1 MKLADDVNFSNIGP
15 QLTIAFAVLIALIL
29 GGNGLLLWQFHIARL
44 QTDRLT
50 GANQQVISVLRL
62 QQGLLSF
69 HQRLEELAQSRD
81 ARTLTSEA
89 EPLRTTL
96 LEQIA
101 RTKSDINRLPPETHV
116 DPALLPTLD
125 AIEITLQSQLQ
136 ALTELAKSG
145 DWDAVNLRLASEL
158 QPLESHT
165 SELVKST
172 DEEVSGELTETVA
185 NMRRVQL
192 RIYFIVPATA
202 ICTFFI
208 AAFLGWAIS
217 RRLIDLRF
225 EERVSERTRLARDLH
240 DTLLQTI
247 QASKM
252 VADDALDENSDPADM
267 LPALT
272 KLSNWL
278 GLATEEGRA
287 ALNSLRIS
295 TAQKNDLIES
305 MQKATETF
313 VTSNSLKVAFVAI
326 GAPREMYTL
335 LREEVFRIGCEAIR
349 NACQHSEGD
358 RVDVE
363 LGYTEDF
370 VLRVSDNGKGIPPQV
385 ADKGKQ
391 GHFGLRGMRE
401 RAVRIGGK
409 FNLTTSPTSGTEITV
424 RIPGFKIFC
433 KAGAP
438 PTRD

>member
-1 MKLADDVNFSNIGP
+1 MKLADVNFSNIGP

-29 GGNGLLLWQFHIARL
+29 GGNGLLIWQFHIARL

-50 GANQQVISVLRL
+50 GANQQVISVLRM

-69 HQRLEELAQSRD
+69 HQRLEELAQSRN
-81 ARTLTSEA
+81 ASTLTSEA
-89 EPLRTTL
+89 EPLRKTL

-101 RTKSDINRLPPETHV
+101 RTRSDINLLPPQTHV

-136 ALTELAKSG
+136 AITELAKSG

-185 NMRRVQL
+185 NMRNVQL
-192 RIYFIVPATA
+192 RIFFIVPATA
-202 ICTFFI
+202 ICTVFI
-208 AAFLGWAIS
+208 AAFLGWATS
-217 RRLIDLRF
+217 RRMIDLRL

-252 VADDALDENSDPADM
+252 VADDALDENSDPAGM
-267 LPALT
+267 LPAMT
-272 KLSNWL
+272 KLSKWL

-295 TAQKNDLIES
+295 TVQKNDLMQS
-305 MQKATETF
+305 MQKATETL
-313 VTSNSLKVAFVAI
+313 VAANSLKVAFIAI
-326 GAPREMYTL
+326 GVPKQMHSW
-335 LREEVFRIGCEAIR
+335 LREEVFLIGCEAIR

-358 RVDVE
+358 RVEVE
-363 LGYTEDF
+363 LGYLEDF
-370 VLRVSDNGKGIPPQV
+370 VLRVSDNGKGIPPKL
-385 ADKGKQ
+385 ADHGKE
-391 GHFGLRGMRE
+391 GHFGLRGMKE
-401 RAVRIGGK
+401 RAARIGGR
-409 FNLTTSPTSGTEITV
+409 FDLTTSPTSGTEITV

-433 KAGAP
+433 KAGASAP
-438 PTRD
+438 QD

>member
-1 MKLADDVNFSNIGP
+1 MKSADVNFSNIGP

-29 GGNGLLLWQFHIARL
+29 GGNGLLIWQFHIARL

-69 HQRLEELAQSRD
+69 HQRLEELAQSRN

-101 RTKSDINRLPPETHV
+101 RTRSDINRLPPETHV

-136 ALTELAKSG
+136 AITELAESG

-172 DEEVSGELTETVA
+172 DEEVSGELTGTVA
-185 NMRRVQL
+185 NMRSVQL
-192 RIYFIVPATA
+192 RIFFIVPATA
-202 ICTFFI
+202 ICTVFI

-217 RRLIDLRF
+217 RRMIDLRL

-252 VADDALDENSDPADM
+252 VADDALDENSDPAGM
-267 LPALT
+267 LQAMT
-272 KLSNWL
+272 KLSKWL

-287 ALNSLRIS
+287 ALNSLR
-295 TAQKNDLIES
+295 TPTVQRNDLMQS

-313 VTSNSLKVAFVAI
+313 VTAHSLKVAFVAI
-326 GAPREMYTL
+326 GAPKEMHSW
-335 LREEVFRIGCEAIR
+335 LREEVFLIGCEAIR
-349 NACQHSEGD
+349 NACRHSEGD

-385 ADKGKQ
+385 ADLGKE
-391 GHFGLRGMRE
+391 GHFGLRGMKE
-401 RAVRIGGK
+401 RAARIGGK
-409 FNLTTSPTSGTEITV
+409 FNLTTSPTAGTQITV

-433 KAGAP
+433 KTGASV
-438 PTRD
+438 T

>member
-1 MKLADDVNFSNIGP
+1 MKLADVNFSNIGP

-29 GGNGLLLWQFHIARL
+29 GGNGLLIWQFHIARL

-69 HQRLEELAQSRD
+69 HQRLEELAQSRN

-101 RTKSDINRLPPETHV
+101 RTRSDINRLPPETHV

-136 ALTELAKSG
+136 AITELAESG

-172 DEEVSGELTETVA
+172 DEEVSSELTETVA
-185 NMRRVQL
+185 NMRNVQL
-192 RIYFIVPATA
+192 RIFFIVPATA
-202 ICTFFI
+202 ICTVFI

-217 RRLIDLRF
+217 RRMIDLRL

-252 VADDALDENSDPADM
+252 IADDALDENSDPAAM
-267 LPALT
+267 LQAMT
-272 KLSNWL
+272 KLSKWL
-278 GLATEEGRA
+278 GEATEEGRA
-287 ALNSLRIS
+287 ALNSLR
-295 TAQKNDLIES
+295 TPTVQRNDLMES

-313 VTSNSLKVAFVAI
+313 VTADSLKVAFVAI
-326 GAPREMYTL
+326 GAPKEMHSWL
-335 LREEVFRIGCEAIR
+335 CEEVFLIGCEAIR

-363 LGYTEDF
+363 LGYAEDF
-370 VLRVSDNGKGIPPQV
+370 VLRVSDNGKGIPPKL
-385 ADKGKQ
+385 ADQGKD
-391 GHFGLRGMRE
+391 GHFGLRGMKE
-401 RAVRIGGK
+401 RAARIGGK
-409 FNLTTSPTSGTEITV
+409 FDLTSSPTSGTEITV

-438 PTRD
+438 ATRD

>member
-1 MKLADDVNFSNIGP
+1 MKLADVNFSNIGP

-29 GGNGLLLWQFHIARL
+29 GGNGLLIWQFHIARL

-69 HQRLEELAQSRD
+69 HQRLEELAQSRN

-101 RTKSDINRLPPETHV
+101 RTRSDINRLPPETHV

-136 ALTELAKSG
+136 AITELAESG

-172 DEEVSGELTETVA
+172 DEEVSSELTETVA
-185 NMRRVQL
+185 NMRNVQL
-192 RIYFIVPATA
+192 RIFFIVPATA
-202 ICTFFI
+202 ICTVVI

-217 RRLIDLRF
+217 RRMIDLRL

-252 VADDALDENSDPADM
+252 IADDALDENSDPAAM
-267 LPALT
+267 LQAMT
-272 KLSNWL
+272 KLSKWL
-278 GLATEEGRA
+278 GEATEEGRA
-287 ALNSLRIS
+287 ALNSLR
-295 TAQKNDLIES
+295 TPTVQRNDLMES

-313 VTSNSLKVAFVAI
+313 VTADSLKVAFVAI
-326 GAPREMYTL
+326 GAPKEMHSWL
-335 LREEVFRIGCEAIR
+335 CEEVFLIGCEAIR

-363 LGYTEDF
+363 LGYAEDF
-370 VLRVSDNGKGIPPQV
+370 VLRVSDNGKGIPPKL
-385 ADKGKQ
+385 ADQGKD
-391 GHFGLRGMRE
+391 GHFGLRGMKE
-401 RAVRIGGK
+401 RAARIGGK
-409 FNLTTSPTSGTEITV
+409 FDLTSSPTSGTEITV

-438 PTRD
+438 ATRD

>member
-1 MKLADDVNFSNIGP
+1 MRLTDLNFSNIGP
-15 QLTIAFAVLIALIL
+15 QLTLAFAVLIALIL
-29 GGNGLLLWQFHIARL
+29 GGNGLLIWQFHIARL

-50 GANQQVISVLRL
+50 GANQQVITVLRL

-69 HQRLEELAQSRD
+69 HQRLEELAQSRN
-81 ARTLTSEA
+81 ASTLTSEA

-101 RTKSDINRLPPETHV
+101 RTRSDLSHLPPETKV

-125 AIEITLQSQLQ
+125 AIEITLQSQLE
-136 ALTELAKSG
+136 AITELARSG
-145 DWDAVNLRLASEL
+145 DWDAVHLRLASEL

-172 DEEVSGELTETVA
+172 DEEVSGELTETVV
-185 NMRRVQL
+185 NMRKVQL
-192 RIYFIVPATA
+192 RIFVIVPATA

-217 RRLIDLRF
+217 RRMIDLRL
-225 EERVSERTRLARDLH
+225 EERVSERTRLARDFH

-252 VADDALDENSDPADM
+252 IADDALDENSDPAGM
-267 LPALT
+267 LPAMT

-287 ALNSLRIS
+287 VLNSLRIS
-295 TAQKNDLIES
+295 TVQKNDLMES

-313 VTSNSLKVAFVAI
+313 VTSDSLKVAFVAI
-326 GAPREMYTL
+326 GAPKEMHSL

-370 VLRVSDNGKGIPPQV
+370 VLRVRDNGKGIAPPV
-385 ADKGKQ
+385 ADQGKQ

-401 RAVRIGGK
+401 RAVRIGGN
-409 FNLTTSPTSGTEITV
+409 FNLTTSPASGTEITV
-424 RIPGFKIFC
+424 RIPGVKIFC
-433 KAGAP
+433 KTGASA
-438 PTRD
+438 TKD